1 MKKNKVRLE
10 DLPTYE
16 IVCEEDGTQG
26 IRMVSLVKD
35 PAIEVKGMYFSAE
48 ELETE
53 KRYEFKT
60 VGDKQIIVGPAMIPN
75 KKILRRD
82 QNDNLYYVYFTPQ
95 TIKMMVDKFNKENNN
110 KSINVDHSNKMVDG
124 FIQQNWIVEDPTYD
138 KSRYYG
144 FNLPVGTWFIEVKI
158 EDEDFWMN
166 DVKDDGK
173 YGFSIEGMMGQE
185 LVEMESD
192 INKLIDDLTDDEIIK
207 MFGDI
212 LDIDTNKFVVE
223 PKAGETE
230 EEFISRCIGEEINS
244 GYEKDQA
251 AAICYTKWD
260 NKSMESEVKFAETYN
275 DYPKS
280 ASENAK
286 KALRW
291 AEKNGWGSCGTPV
304 GKIRANQLA
313 NNESISR
320 ETIARMAAFERHR
333 QNSQKP
339 LGDGCGRLM
348 WLAWGGDEGVAWA
361 QRKLQQIDKEQKMAT
376 IKKVSF
382 DFDGTLSRK
391 DIQEKAKKMVDEGY
405 EVYVVTKRS
414 PDKEVKDIA
423 YECGIKLGN
432 VYFTSGEPKWKTL
445 LELGIE
451 EHYDNSEEEAKSIRE
466 NTKVKVNIV

>member
-260 NKSMESEVKFAETYN
+260 ENNMESE
-275 DYPKS
+275 S
-280 ASENAK
+280 LSSE
-286 KALRW
+286 
-291 AEKNGWGSCGTPV
+291 
-304 GKIRANQLA
+304 KI
-313 NNESISR
+313 
-320 ETIARMAAFERHR
+320 
-333 QNSQKP
+333 
-339 LGDGCGRLM
+339 
-348 WLAWGGDEGVAWA
+348 
-361 QRKLQQIDKEQKMAT
+361 
-376 IKKVSF
+376 SF
-382 DFDGTLSRK
+382 DFDDTLTRK
-391 DIQEKAKKMVDEGY
+391 DIQDVALRYIESGA
-405 EVYVVTKRS
+405 EVYIISARQ
-414 PDKEVKDIA
+414 DKEGMFEIA
-423 YECGIKLGN
+423 DKLGIPHSN
-432 VYFTSGEPKWKTL
+432 IFATGSNKDKVEKVKELNIYKHYENNAQVVK
-445 LELGIE
+445 ELGKIGE
-451 EHYDNSEEEAKSIRE
+451 L
-466 NTKVKVNIV
+466 V